1 MSGGTAQ
8 DPVQSG
14 TAQDPVQS
22 GTAQDPVRGGTAP
35 EPVRAVRGLARARL
49 GDGRVVLVRIESE
62 KATVLATES
71 DHPAADVLR
80 EALHTGAWRADGE
93 PVAVGDLELLAPVVN
108 PSKIVCVGLNYRDH
122 AEESGVEPPARPL
135 LFAKFPNALRA
146 SGAVVEVPEDLSGQ
160 LDYEG
165 ELGVVIGRR
174 ARDVALDEAL
184 DHVLGYVAANDLSA
198 RDAQFSDG
206 QWLRGKSADGFCPV
220 GPVVT
225 LAEDVEDP
233 QALRI
238 VTRLN
243 DQVVQD
249 GSTEKMIFSVAEIV
263 SYVSRYL
270 TLEPGDLILTGT
282 PPGVGF
288 ARTPPLVV
296 GDGDVVTV
304 TVEGVGE
311 VANQVRVI

>member
-1 MSGGTAQ
+1 MMASSTSG
-8 DPVQSG
+8 VS
-14 TAQDPVQS
+14 
-22 GTAQDPVRGGTAP
+22 AP
-35 EPVRAVRGLARARL
+35 PSVRGLARARL
-49 GDGRVVLVRIESE
+49 DGRVVLVRIAQGQ
-62 KATVLATES
+62 ATVLATES
-71 DHPAADVLR
+71 GHPAADVLR
-80 EALHTGAWRADGE
+80 EALGTGAWRADGDAGGATV
-93 PVAVGDLELLAPVVN
+93 PVGDLELLAPVAN
-108 PSKIVCVGLNYRDH
+108 PSKILCVGLNYLDH
-122 AEESGVEPPARPL
+122 ADESGVQAPAKPL

-146 SGAVVEVPEDLSGQ
+146 DGAVVEVPKDISGE

-165 ELGVVIGRR
+165 ELAVVIGRR
-174 ARDVALDEAL
+174 ASHVGRDEAL

-220 GPVVT
+220 GPVVVP
-225 LAEDVEDP
+225 AEDVADP

-249 GSTEKMIFSVAEIV
+249 GSTAEMIFSVAEII
-263 SYVSRYL
+263 SYASHYM

-288 ARTPPLVV
+288 ARKPPLLVQN
-296 GDGDVVTV
+296 GDVVTV
-304 TVEGVGE
+304 TVEGIGS
-311 VANQVRVI
+311 VANRVLVV

>member
-1 MSGGTAQ
+1 MST
-8 DPVQSG
+8 
-14 TAQDPVQS
+14 
-22 GTAQDPVRGGTAP
+22 
-35 EPVRAVRGLARARL
+35 VRGLARARL
-49 GDGRVVLVRIESE
+49 GDRVVLVLVEQGVEQGVE
-62 KATVLATES
+62 KGKARVLATES
-71 DHPAADVLR
+71 GHPAADVLR
-80 EALHTGAWRADGE
+80 EALHTGALEQAGGE
-93 PVAVGDLELLAPVVN
+93 TVPVDDLELLAPVAN
-108 PSKIVCVGLNYRDH
+108 PSKILCVGLNYLDH

-146 SGAVVEVPEDLSGQ
+146 DGAVVEVPQDLSGE

-174 ARDVALDEAL
+174 ARNVALDEAL

-220 GPVVT
+220 GPVVA

-249 GSTEKMIFSVAEIV
+249 GSTEKMIFSVAEII
-263 SYVSRYL
+263 SYASRYL

-288 ARTPPLVV
+288 ARKPPLLVK
-296 GDGDVVTV
+296 DGDTVTV
-304 TVEGVGE
+304 TVEGVGT
-311 VANQVRVI
+311 VTNRVRVV

>member
-1 MSGGTAQ
+1 MT
-8 DPVQSG
+8 
-14 TAQDPVQS
+14 T
-22 GTAQDPVRGGTAP
+22 T
-35 EPVRAVRGLARARL
+35 RGLARARL
-49 GDGRVVLVRIESE
+49 GDRVVLVLVEQD
-62 KATVLATES
+62 KARVLATES
-71 DHPAADVLR
+71 GHPAADVLR
-80 EALHTGAWRADGE
+80 EALHTGALEQAGGE
-93 PVAVGDLELLAPVVN
+93 TVPVDDLELLAPVAN
-108 PSKIVCVGLNYRDH
+108 PSKILCVGLNYLDH

-146 SGAVVEVPEDLSGQ
+146 DGAVVEVPQDLSGE

-174 ARDVALDEAL
+174 ARNVALDEAL

-225 LAEDVEDP
+225 LAGDVEDP

-249 GSTEKMIFSVAEIV
+249 GSTEKMIFSVAEII
-263 SYVSRYL
+263 SYASRYL

-288 ARTPPLVV
+288 ARKPPLLVR
-296 GDGDVVTV
+296 DGDTVTV
-304 TVEGVGE
+304 AVEGVGG
-311 VANQVRVI
+311 VTNRVRVVSEIR

>member
-1 MSGGTAQ
+1 MT
-8 DPVQSG
+8 
-14 TAQDPVQS
+14 T
-22 GTAQDPVRGGTAP
+22 T
-35 EPVRAVRGLARARL
+35 RGLARARL
-49 GDGRVVLVRIESE
+49 GDRVVLVLVEQD
-62 KATVLATES
+62 KARVLATES
-71 DHPAADVLR
+71 GHPAADVLR
-80 EALHTGAWRADGE
+80 EALHTGALDQAGGE
-93 PVAVGDLELLAPVVN
+93 TVPVDDLELLAPVAN
-108 PSKIVCVGLNYRDH
+108 PSKILCAGLNYLDH

-146 SGAVVEVPEDLSGQ
+146 DGAVVEVPQDLSGE

-174 ARDVALDEAL
+174 ARNVALDEAL

-225 LAEDVEDP
+225 LAGDVEDP

-249 GSTEKMIFSVAEIV
+249 GSTEKMIFSVAEII
-263 SYVSRYL
+263 SYASRYL

-288 ARTPPLVV
+288 ARKPPLLVR
-296 GDGDVVTV
+296 DGDTVTV
-304 TVEGVGE
+304 TVEGVGG
-311 VANQVRVI
+311 VTNRVRVVSEIR

>member
-1 MSGGTAQ
+1 MTSDAST
-8 DPVQSG
+8 PP
-14 TAQDPVQS
+14 T
-22 GTAQDPVRGGTAP
+22 
-35 EPVRAVRGLARARL
+35 VRGLARARL
-49 GDGRVVLVRIESE
+49 HGQVVLVRISQGH
-62 KATVLATES
+62 ATVLATES

-80 EALHTGAWRADGE
+80 EALHTGAWCADREDVDNVGGVGGVGDARV
-93 PVAVGDLELLAPVVN
+93 PVDDLELLAPVAN
-108 PSKIVCVGLNYRDH
+108 PSKILCVGLNYLDH
-122 AEESGVEPPARPL
+122 ADESGVQAPAKPL

-146 SGAVVEVPEDLSGQ
+146 DGAVVEVPSDLSGE

-165 ELGVVIGRR
+165 ELAVVIGRR
-174 ARDVALDEAL
+174 ASNVGPDEAL

-220 GPVVT
+220 GPIVV
-225 LAEDVEDP
+225 LARDVEDP

-238 VTRLN
+238 TTRLN

-249 GSTEKMIFSVAEIV
+249 CSTAEMIFSVAEII
-263 SYVSRYL
+263 SYASRYL

-288 ARTPPLVV
+288 ARKPPLLVR
-296 GDGDVVTV
+296 DGDVVTV
-304 TVEGVGE
+304 TVEGIGSVTNR
-311 VANQVRVI
+311 VLVR

>member
-1 MSGGTAQ
+1 MT
-8 DPVQSG
+8 
-14 TAQDPVQS
+14 T
-22 GTAQDPVRGGTAP
+22 T
-35 EPVRAVRGLARARL
+35 RGLARARL
-49 GDGRVVLVRIESE
+49 GDRVVLVLIEQD
-62 KATVLATES
+62 KARVLATES
-71 DHPAADVLR
+71 GHPAADVLR
-80 EALHTGAWRADGE
+80 EALHTGALDQAGGE
-93 PVAVGDLELLAPVVN
+93 TVPVDDLELLAPVAN
-108 PSKIVCVGLNYRDH
+108 PSKILCVGLNYLDH

-146 SGAVVEVPEDLSGQ
+146 DGAVVEVPQDLSGE

-174 ARDVALDEAL
+174 ARNVALDEAL
-184 DHVLGYVAANDLSA
+184 GHVLGYVAVNDLSA

-225 LAEDVEDP
+225 LAGDVADP

-249 GSTEKMIFSVAEIV
+249 GSTEKMIFSVAEII
-263 SYVSRYL
+263 SYASRYL

-288 ARTPPLVV
+288 ARKPPLLVK
-296 GDGDVVTV
+296 DGDTVTV
-304 TVEGVGE
+304 TVEGVGG
-311 VANQVRVI
+311 VTNRVRVVSEIR

>member
-1 MSGGTAQ
+1 MMASSPSG
-8 DPVQSG
+8 VS
-14 TAQDPVQS
+14 
-22 GTAQDPVRGGTAP
+22 AP
-35 EPVRAVRGLARARL
+35 PTVRGLARARL
-49 GDGRVVLVRIESE
+49 DGRVVLVRISRGQ
-62 KATVLATES
+62 ATVLATES
-71 DHPAADVLR
+71 EHPAADVLR
-80 EALHTGAWRADGE
+80 EALHTGAWRADGDDAGGVTV
-93 PVAVGDLELLAPVVN
+93 PVGDLELLAPVAN
-108 PSKIVCVGLNYRDH
+108 PSKILCVGLNYLDH
-122 AEESGVEPPARPL
+122 ADESGVQAPAKPL

-146 SGAVVEVPEDLSGQ
+146 DGAVVEVPKDLSAE

-165 ELGVVIGRR
+165 ELAVVIGRR
-174 ARDVALDEAL
+174 ASDVSRDEAL

-220 GPVVT
+220 GPVVV

-238 VTRLN
+238 TTRLN

-249 GSTEKMIFSVAEIV
+249 GTTADMIFSVAEII
-263 SYVSRYL
+263 SFASRYL

-288 ARTPPLVV
+288 VRKPPLLIR
-296 GDGDVVTV
+296 DGDVVTV
-304 TVEGVGE
+304 TVEGVGG
-311 VANQVRVI
+311 VANQVRVV